1 MPRSTFE
8 LSLWGFGLGLTGLLY
23 GLASG
28 YTWPSRGPL
37 NTSQRRPHLE
47 QTLAPAVDSAYAS
60 TFPSTAASACASAT
74 VSTSYFPFASTS
86 ASASNPAVFAAA
98 FPASSSSSSAF
109 VFAFALCTPF
119 CFARSV
125 TFLNGLRLKVV
136 AFRFP
141 LAYPIGLK
149 VCQ

>member
-8 LSLWGFGLGLTGLLY
+8 LSLWGFGLGLTGPLY
-23 GLASG
+23 GLASR

-47 QTLAPAVDSAYAS
+47 QTLPQPL
-60 TFPSTAASACASAT
+60 TLPLPMPQPFPQPLPVPPSLPQHLL
-74 VSTSYFPFASTS
+74 FPFASTS
-86 ASASNPAVFAAA
+86 ALAFSSAVFASA
-98 FPASSSSSSAF
+98 FSASSSSSSAF

-119 CFARSV
+119 CFAHSV

-136 AFRFP
+136 VFRFP
-141 LAYPIGLK
+141 LAYPIGLE